1 MKKENI
7 KIILKVVVPLIIA
20 LLSLFVI
27 SRYATS
33 TDFYKKNIESLDEK
47 KITVMELTAAST
59 AASAAITL
67 IPGDVGNPIAEKLMD
82 LSSYF
87 IIVIAALYLEKYLL
101 TITGYLTFIWLIPIA
116 CVLFSINVFWKREIV
131 DRIVKKVV
139 VFGLAI
145 VLVIPF
151 SIKVS
156 GMIEDTYR
164 ASIENTLESA
174 KETTEEIEENA
185 EDEEGIQGLF
195 SKMKN
200 GVSGILKKI
209 ESLINNFIEAFA
221 VMLVT
226 SCVIP
231 ILVLVFFVWLAKLL
245 LGVNINIQPRN
256 PRKLLKG

>member
-33 TDFYKKNIESLDEK
+33 TDFHKKNIESLDEK